1 MSACIEEHYRK
12 HHKDYKVIRLIVVGH
27 IAYSDWEKILYDYL
41 KSEKNAIDTNL
52 NKE

>member
-1 MSACIEEHYRK
+1 MSACIEEHYKK
-12 HHKDYKVIRLIVVGH
+12 HHKDYKVIRLNVVGY

-41 KSEKNAIDTNL
+41 KKEKTAIDTNL